1 MYRDIIKN
9 TSVGED
15 DFEFERMTNL
25 AAVVVHLNAQGDT
38 SQAIPE
44 SSGLVTRL
52 GQANSSS
59 ITNPQNLPISYMN
72 QLDTK
77 KSNIKASNHSH
88 IGLKGLLL

>member
-1 MYRDIIKN
+1 MRSSNQLKHKELKAQIFYRMERYKECMSVYRDIIKN

-44 SSGLVTRL
+44 SSGLVT
-52 GQANSSS
+52 NS
-59 ITNPQNLPISYMN
+59 ILFC
-72 QLDTK
+72 
-77 KSNIKASNHSH
+77 
-88 IGLKGLLL
+88 

>member
-44 SSGLVTRL
+44 SSGLVT
-52 GQANSSS
+52 NSILFSCLFT
-59 ITNPQNLPISYMN
+59 IKDRCAKVRFQQTYN
-72 QLDTK
+72 Q
-77 KSNIKASNHSH
+77 
-88 IGLKGLLL
+88 GLHQL

>member
-1 MYRDIIKN
+1 MERYKECMSVYRDIIKN

-44 SSGLVTRL
+44 SPGLVT
-52 GQANSSS
+52 NSV
-59 ITNPQNLPISYMN
+59 LFC
-72 QLDTK
+72 
-77 KSNIKASNHSH
+77 
-88 IGLKGLLL
+88 